1 MISAVVGKVGGSPCG
16 VPGVGLST
24 GPAAIG
30 VVHRQAM
37 IVYVLLRLLHLI
49 FDRLLSWL
57 TMLGRASFK
66 DIELLV
72 LRHEVAVLRG
82 T

>member
-1 MISAVVGKVGGSPCG
+1 
-16 VPGVGLST
+16 
-24 GPAAIG
+24 
-30 VVHRQAM
+30 M

-66 DIELLV
+66 DVELLV